1 MILLVVVEVVDGEAL
16 LPKYAKIDGNDHIG
30 TMILT
35 MLGYEGKNED
45 NLPYLEP
52 SEWMYTNGIAIE
64 SIDIVD
70 EKEDQY
76 ISLNPWYDKQAWESE
91 NFNYQTLKSLP
102 YANIKRI
109 EQSYE

>member
-16 LPKYAKIDGNDHIG
+16 LPKYAKIDSNDHIG
-30 TMILT
+30 EMILL
-35 MLGYEGKNED
+35 MLGYEGKNEE

-52 SEWMYTNGIAIE
+52 NEWMKTNGIALQ
-64 SIDIVD
+64 SIDLID
-70 EKEDQY
+70 IQRNQY
-76 ISLNPWYDKQAWESE
+76 ISLNPWYEKSAWENE

-102 YANIKRI
+102 YSNIKRI